1 MNRTEDSV
9 FGIMKYDEYWEK
21 TEVLQF
27 YEKTYQIR
35 VIVETFEKK
44 DILDIQR
51 EAYKTYTQNL
61 SRYIINVPNILLEYY
76 KKNYD
81 EIAKYNKIP
90 ESVNYENVTKELVVK
105 LIKMKS
111 VYFNRKGEFGWLCD
125 CSWDE
130 ENGISIILSGEKPFV
145 AEYDYLI

>member
-35 VIVETFEKK
+35 VIVETFENM

-51 EAYKTYTQNL
+51 EAYKTYKQNL

-90 ESVNYENVTKELVVK
+90 ESANYENVTKELVVK
-105 LIKMKS
+105 LIKIKS
-111 VYFNRKGEFGWLCD
+111 VYFDREGRFGWLCD
-125 CSWDE
+125 CGWDE